1 MTAPARRVPRF
12 LPTLTE
18 VVQAPVQA
26 RPAPE
31 SAMPPQTVAEEVA
44 IAESVR
50 AQVEAEMEGLFR
62 DAVAAALSEQVDLIA
77 ARLRE
82 EIEPMLRQ
90 AVADMVANEIAARR
104 HN

>member
-1 MTAPARRVPRF
+1 MPALSRSVPRF

-18 VVQAPVQA
+18 VVHAPVRA
-26 RPAPE
+26 RAAPGDVM
-31 SAMPPQTVAEEVA
+31 APQTDADQAA

-50 AQVEAEMEGLFR
+50 VQVEAEMEGLFR
-62 DAVAAALSEQVDLIA
+62 DAVTSAMLEQVDVIA

-82 EIEPMLRQ
+82 EIEPVLRQ
-90 AVADMVANEIAARR
+90 AVAEMVANEIAARR

>member
-1 MTAPARRVPRF
+1 MPALSRSVPRF

-18 VVQAPVQA
+18 VVHAPVRA
-26 RPAPE
+26 RAAPGDV
-31 SAMPPQTVAEEVA
+31 MTPQTDADQAA

-50 AQVEAEMEGLFR
+50 VQVEAEMEGLFR
-62 DAVAAALSEQVDLIA
+62 DAVTSAMLEQVDVIA

-82 EIEPMLRQ
+82 EIEPVLRQ
-90 AVADMVANEIAARR
+90 AVAEMVANEIAARR